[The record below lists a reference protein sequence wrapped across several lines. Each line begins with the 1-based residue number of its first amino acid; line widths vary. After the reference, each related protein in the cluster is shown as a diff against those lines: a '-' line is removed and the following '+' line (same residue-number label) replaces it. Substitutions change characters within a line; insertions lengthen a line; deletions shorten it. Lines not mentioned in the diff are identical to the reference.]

1 MSDAAQPVWVEAHP
15 EEPPEVRERNNW
27 AGARLLVSSTVF
39 LFLPFVFGYLYL
51 ASLNTSGLWRPD
63 NLKAPLGW
71 GIAIMLAVVVSAA
84 LVAWARSELTRGRDI
99 SSRWLVVAALL
110 VGVAAVVLQAVEYA
124 VLDFGPTDGG
134 FASIFVGWTGLF
146 ALVVL
151 FTMIWLEIIVASS
164 FRNGSRSPGSTSADL
179 GDLGFY
185 LTFLAGLGALTF
197 SFLYLF

>member
-1 MSDAAQPVWVEAHP
+1 MSEAQPVPVELHP
-15 EEPPEVRERNNW
+15 EEPPEVQERNNW

-63 NLKAPLGW
+63 NLRAPIGW

-84 LVAWARSELTRGRDI
+84 LVAWARSELARGRED
-99 SSRWLVVAALL
+99 SSRWLLIGALL
-110 VGVAAVVLQAVEYA
+110 VGVAAVVLQAIEYA

-134 FASIFVGWTGLF
+134 FASVFLGWTGLF

-164 FRNGSRSPGSTSADL
+164 FRNGSGAPGSTPSDL
-179 GDLGFY
+179 SDFAFY